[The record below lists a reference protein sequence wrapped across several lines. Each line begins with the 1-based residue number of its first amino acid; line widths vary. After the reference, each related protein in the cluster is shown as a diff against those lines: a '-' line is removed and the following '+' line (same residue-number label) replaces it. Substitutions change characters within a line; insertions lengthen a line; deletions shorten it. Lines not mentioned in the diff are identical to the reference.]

1 MRARTVAVL
10 LATLALALPAAAQAA
25 LPKTSNTLIVPG
37 KSIGGVALG
46 GSLSSVTK
54 AWGPNKA
61 CEYQCLY
68 EGKAGAGET
77 PSLGSVLLETKTSGG
92 PGKVWMIFI
101 NVAQKT
107 IGDKLVPDFNTP
119 LTRFRT
125 AKGIGLGS
133 KVTELK
139 QAYHSAKKSS
149 TGTSDLSFYTI
160 KGPKEIATN
169 FTVGAAGKITSIQVE
184 SHPGG

>member
-1 MRARTVAVL
+1 MKARIVAVL
-10 LATLALALPAAAQAA
+10 LATLALALPAAAQAG
-25 LPKTSNTLIVPG
+25 LPKMSNTLIVPG

-46 GSLSSVTK
+46 GSLSAVTK

-68 EGKAGAGET
+68 EGKAAAGET
-77 PSLGSVLLETKTSGG
+77 PSLGSVLLETKSSGG
-92 PGKVWMIFI
+92 PGKVWMVFI
-101 NVAQKT
+101 NVGEKPS
-107 IGDKLVPDFNTP
+107 GDKLVPNFNTP
-119 LTRFRT
+119 LTRFKT

-149 TGTSDLSFYTI
+149 TGISDVSLYTI

-169 FTVGAAGKITSIQVE
+169 FTAGAAGKITGITVE